1 LAGEATETVKQSKWE
16 RFSQYR
22 GLLAFAGVF
31 ILGCFYTPHA
41 ADTGLPIFLS
51 WRTQLDILYEYCE
64 YGLLATG
71 MTLVILTAGIDLSVG
86 SVLGCSATLFALLT
100 IGYGWNI
107 AAAIGAV
114 VLFGLVAGA
123 LNGLLIARFRVQPF
137 VVTLAM
143 MTAARGLAK
152 LISGGI
158 KVQPAALPWYKL
170 QDDTPYFFRWVS
182 QSLPGIG
189 IKPAA
194 LLFLISILIMAVIV
208 GRSSFGRKLYAIGG
222 NEDAALL
229 SGIAVGR
236 VKIIAYSLCAAFA
249 ALAGVINA
257 CRQDIG
263 DPEAG
268 TSFELD
274 AIAAVVIG
282 GTSLAG
288 GRGGMLFTLVGV
300 LIIAYIN
307 KILSLN
313 AVAIAPR
320 MIIQAAII
328 LVAVL
333 IQRQKRS

>member
-1 LAGEATETVKQSKWE
+1 MAGEATEQTNRNRWE
-16 RFSQYR
+16 QLSQYR
-22 GLLAFAGVF
+22 GLLAFVLVF
-31 ILGCFYTPHA
+31 ILGCIYTPHA
-41 ADTGLPIFLS
+41 ADTGRSIFLS

-71 MTLVILTAGIDLSVG
+71 MTLVILTSGIDLSVG
-86 SVLGCSATLFALLT
+86 SILGCSATMFALLT
-100 IGYGWNI
+100 IGKGWGI
-107 AAAIGAV
+107 APSIATV
-114 VLFGLVAGA
+114 VLFGLAAGT
-123 LNGLLIARFRVQPF
+123 LNGLLISRFRIQPF

-152 LISGGI
+152 LVSGGI
-158 KVQPAALPWYKL
+158 KVAPAAMPWYKL
-170 QDDTPYFFRWVS
+170 QDDTPPFFNWMC
-182 QSLPGIG
+182 QSLPHVG

-194 LLFLISILIMAVIV
+194 VLFLICILLMAVLV
-208 GRSSFGRKLYAIGG
+208 ARSTFGRNLYAIGG
-222 NEDAALL
+222 NEDAARL
-229 SGIAVGR
+229 SGMAVGR
-236 VKIIAYSLCAAFA
+236 IKIIAYALCAGFA
-249 ALAGVINA
+249 ALAGVVNA
-257 CRQDIG
+257 CRQDFG

-288 GRGGMLFTLVGV
+288 GRGGMAFTLIGV

-320 MIIQAAII
+320 MIIQAGII

>member
-1 LAGEATETVKQSKWE
+1 MAGEAMEQSKPSLWE
-16 RFSQYR
+16 RLSPYR
-22 GLLAFAGVF
+22 GLVAFACVF
-31 ILGCFYTPHA
+31 ILGCFYTPRVGG
-41 ADTGLPIFLS
+41 TGMPIFLS
-51 WRTQLDILYEYCE
+51 GRTQLDILFEYCE
-64 YGLLATG
+64 IGLLAIG

-100 IGYGWNI
+100 IGYGWSI
-107 AAAIGAV
+107 PASIGAI
-114 VLFGLVAGA
+114 VLFGLAAGA
-123 LNGLLIARFRVQPF
+123 LNGLLIARFRIQPF

-152 LISGGI
+152 LVSGGM
-158 KVQPAALPWYKL
+158 KVQPGAQPWFKL
-170 QDDTPYFFRWVS
+170 AHNTPPFFYWLSR
-182 QSLPGIG
+182 SLPGLG

-194 LLFLISILIMAVIV
+194 LFFLICIFIMAVLV
-208 GRSSFGRKLYAIGG
+208 SRSAFGRKLYAIGG
-222 NEDAALL
+222 NEEAALL
-229 SGIAVGR
+229 SGVAVAR
-236 VKIIAYSLCAAFA
+236 VKIIAYALCSLFA

-257 CRQDIG
+257 ARQDLG

-268 TSFELD
+268 SAFELD

-288 GRGGMLFTLVGV
+288 GKGGMFFTLVGV

-313 AVAIAPR
+313 GVPIAPR
-320 MIIQAAII
+320 MIVQAGII
-328 LVAVL
+328 LAAVL